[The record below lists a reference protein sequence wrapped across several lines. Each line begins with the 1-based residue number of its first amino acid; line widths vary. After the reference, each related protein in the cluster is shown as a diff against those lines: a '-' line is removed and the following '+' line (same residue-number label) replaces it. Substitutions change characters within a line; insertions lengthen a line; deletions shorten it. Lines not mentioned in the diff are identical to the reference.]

1 MIPLGPS
8 VVIAAG
14 WEVCCSSPGSPVA
27 ELSMCSVSA
36 GGRPANTEL
45 SSGPIK
51 SVDEGAGCGTVT
63 EGSASEEIPGVWIWM
78 LIEVAASLGP
88 GADDSKC
95 TKCGLLLPSN
105 NEIMMDPILTAVEV
119 GVAGGGVV
127 VDRKSVT
134 EFSR

>member
-1 MIPLGPS
+1 
-8 VVIAAG
+8 
-14 WEVCCSSPGSPVA
+14 
-27 ELSMCSVSA
+27 
-36 GGRPANTEL
+36 
-45 SSGPIK
+45 
-51 SVDEGAGCGTVT
+51 
-63 EGSASEEIPGVWIWM
+63 M
-78 LIEVAASLGP
+78 LIEVVASLSP

-95 TKCGLLLPSN
+95 TKCGLQLPSN